1 MRLRKY
7 VLILLAPVLALK
19 AGAQDPVTDSLLAV
33 VAEAPSD
40 TAKVN
45 ALNELSYS
53 LFSTDPEGAIQY
65 GEQALSLARYIGY
78 QTGAAYALKHIG
90 LGYYIP
96 GDFVQVLDNWLQ
108 SLQIFEEI
116 NDQVGVANMVN
127 NLGAIF
133 YNEGN
138 EAKAIEYYLRSLNI
152 AEAQGDT
159 LRIATALLN
168 SGSVYSTMPQSY
180 AQALQY
186 YWRAL
191 PLLQSAGDDQDVS
204 TAAGN
209 LGDLYIKIG
218 NYDSA
223 LYYLESALSIVSNS
237 ADAPYVLNQIGIVY
251 RNLEEYDEALRFHEE
266 SYEGARGLNQQL
278 EMAQALLE
286 KGETLRL
293 MARNEEAL
301 ASYHQAEKLVLDV
314 GFQEELEG
322 AYDGLSKVYADR
334 KNFER
339 AYHYK
344 NLVGGMRDD
353 VYDQELSDKVSFIQ
367 LSYEV
372 EKKQGE
378 IDILEKS
385 TEIERLRANRQRT
398 ISIAVG
404 ITGLLVLILAV
415 VLFQRYR
422 FVNQTNKIIAAEKD
436 REAAQAREIEL
447 AYEDLKT
454 MQAQLIQSEKMASL
468 GELTAGI
475 AHEIQNPLN
484 FVNNFS
490 DVNRDLVQEI
500 IDEIRQGNF
509 AEAENIGRDL
519 INNEEKI
526 THHGK
531 RAEAIVKSM
540 LQHSH
545 GGDGE
550 KQLTNINELAE
561 EYVRLA
567 YHGLR
572 AKDQSFNVDIKTD
585 FAPGLP
591 EIKIVPQD
599 IGRVLLNLLNNA
611 FSAVSDVDGPTV
623 NLKTQKLKNSITI
636 TVSDNGH
643 GIPPDIRDKIFQP
656 FFTTKP
662 TGQGTGLGLSL
673 SYDIVTQGHGGTIEV
688 ASEIEKG
695 TEFIMSLPT
704 A

>member
-1 MRLRKY
+1 M
-7 VLILLAPVLALK
+7 LILLAPVFALK
-19 AGAQDPVTDSLLAV
+19 AVAQDPVIDSLIAV
-33 VAEAPSD
+33 VAEASTD

-53 LFSTDPEGAIQY
+53 LFSTEPERAIQY
-65 GEQALSLARYIGY
+65 GEEALSLAREIGY
-78 QTGAAYALKHIG
+78 KTGAAYALKHIG
-90 LGYYIP
+90 LGYYISA
-96 GDFVQVLDNWLQ
+96 DFVEVLDNWLQ

-127 NLGAIF
+127 NLGAVF

-152 AEAQGDT
+152 AEAAGDT

-168 SGSVYSTMPQSY
+168 TGSVYSTLPQSY
-180 AQALQY
+180 TQALQF

-191 PLLQSAGDDQDVS
+191 PLLRSAGDDQDVS

-223 LYYLESALSIVSNS
+223 LYYLESALSMVSDS

-251 RNLEEYDEALRFHEE
+251 RNLGEYDEALRFHEQ
-266 SYEGARGLNQQL
+266 SYDGAQGLNQQL
-278 EMAQALLE
+278 EMVEALLD

-293 MARNEEAL
+293 MSRNEEAL
-301 ASYHQAEKLVLDV
+301 ASYHQAEKQVLDA
-314 GFQEELEG
+314 GFQKELER
-322 AYDGLSKVYADR
+322 AYEGLSRVYADR
-334 KNFER
+334 KDFGR

-404 ITGLLVLILAV
+404 ITGLLVLVLAV
-415 VLFQRYR
+415 VLYQRYR

-447 AYEDLKT
+447 AYEELKT

-500 IDEIRQGNF
+500 IDEIRQGNY
-509 AEAENIGRDL
+509 AEAENIGKDL

-550 KQLTNINELAE
+550 KQLTNINQLID
-561 EYVRLA
+561 EYIRLA

-585 FAPGLP
+585 FAPDLP
-591 EIKIVPQD
+591 EINIVPQD

-611 FSAVSDVDGPTV
+611 FAAVTHVAGPMV
-623 NLKTQKLKNSITI
+623 ILKTQKLNNSVTITI
-636 TVSDNGH
+636 SDNGP
-643 GIPPDIRDKIFQP
+643 GIPGDIRDKIFQP

-662 TGQGTGLGLSL
+662 TGEGTGLGLSL
-673 SYDIVTQGHGGTIEV
+673 SYDIVTKGHGGSLELETGLGNGAAFTIL
-688 ASEIEKG
+688 
-695 TEFIMSLPT
+695 LPIS
-704 A
+704 